1 MHPIH
6 VRIRTLYDTKHRQ
19 LDHMQCINYTYICT
33 SIFIPRFVTA
43 LLYISICIQP
53 KHQTMVIIRTY
64 LWLTLVSVNIH
75 YTGYIYKVVENPMQ
89 YAQLIQHIIGTLE
102 CSKTNIHA
110 HNHVNEYKI
119 HSKNKNIKT
128 MMFRIMFLLNEKS
141 TGSCTVRTY
150 AGHTRPCHIK
160 WLNTFYSAKDTESVP
175 AEQIV
180 PEQTLHYS
188 WGCTQSR

>member
-1 MHPIH
+1 MH
-6 VRIRTLYDTKHRQ
+6 TLYDTKHRQ

-33 SIFIPRFVTA
+33 SIFIPRSVTA

-53 KHQTMVIIRTY
+53 KKQSMVIIRMVIIRMVIIRMY
-64 LWLTLVSVNIH
+64 LWLTPVSVNIH

-119 HSKNKNIKT
+119 HSKNKNI
-128 MMFRIMFLLNEKS
+128 
-141 TGSCTVRTY
+141 
-150 AGHTRPCHIK
+150 
-160 WLNTFYSAKDTESVP
+160 
-175 AEQIV
+175 
-180 PEQTLHYS
+180 
-188 WGCTQSR
+188 

>member
-1 MHPIH
+1 MYK
-6 VRIRTLYDTKHRQ
+6 L
-19 LDHMQCINYTYICT
+19 YICA

-43 LLYISICIQP
+43 LLYKYMHTTQ
-53 KHQTMVIIRTY
+53 KTEYGHHNNTY

-89 YAQLIQHIIGTLE
+89 YEQLIQHIRGTLE

-188 WGCTQSR
+188 WGCTQSH